1 MLLKILLSGLIMLPL
16 AWRVELSTPA
26 QEEKWRSAIRDTLHI
41 PQPLPPLA
49 AESHGR
55 FEPVEG
61 VIAERITYGTQFGLR
76 VPAILYLPKERRE
89 RIPAFIV
96 VNGHGGD
103 KFSWYAFYSGIL
115 YARAGAAVLTYDPL
129 GEGERNAE
137 RKSGTRAHD
146 RIVEP
151 REPIGRR
158 LAGQMITDVMQAVS
172 YLRAR
177 PEVDPDRIA
186 AAGYSLG
193 SFMLALAGAVDAR
206 LRACVLVGGGNLDG
220 PGEYWD
226 NTKPMCTGLSY
237 RSLAFLGDRAAVIYA
252 LHASRGSTLVFN
264 GLEDTTVRIPQNAA
278 EFFDNLRGRVARLR
292 GNDDRIFETGF
303 VPGVGH
309 RPFFVT
315 RAVALWLERT
325 LDFPAWS
332 EAGIRGMPETHVS
345 EWARRERVELDPL
358 YASEHREGGTL
369 ALGSGVPGL
378 SREQLSAL
386 DPQRWEREKDRM
398 IYEAWLQT
406 VTENR

>member
-16 AWRVELSTPA
+16 AWRAEFSTAA

-41 PQPLPPLA
+41 PQPMPALT

-89 RIPAFIV
+89 RIPAFMV

-115 YARAGAAVLTYDPL
+115 YARAGVAVLTYDPL

-237 RSLAFLGDRAAVIYA
+237 RSLSFLGDRAAVIYA
-252 LHASRGSTLVFN
+252 LHASRGQTLVFN
-264 GLEDTTVRIPQNAA
+264 GLEDTTVRI
-278 EFFDNLRGRVARLR
+278 
-292 GNDDRIFETGF
+292 
-303 VPGVGH
+303 
-309 RPFFVT
+309 
-315 RAVALWLERT
+315 RT
-325 LDFPAWS
+325 TPRSFS
-332 EAGIRGMPETHVS
+332 TTC
-345 EWARRERVELDPL
+345 
-358 YASEHREGGTL
+358 EGE
-369 ALGSGVPGL
+369 
-378 SREQLSAL
+378 SR
-386 DPQRWEREKDRM
+386 D
-398 IYEAWLQT
+398 
-406 VTENR
+406 